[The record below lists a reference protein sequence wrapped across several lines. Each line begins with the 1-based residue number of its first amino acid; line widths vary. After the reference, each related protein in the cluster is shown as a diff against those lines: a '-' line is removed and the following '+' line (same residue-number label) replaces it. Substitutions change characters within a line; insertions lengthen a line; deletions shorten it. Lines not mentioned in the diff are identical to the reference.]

1 MFHKKE
7 CSSKFCKIHKKTPV
21 SEPLVKLPGR
31 GKKKRV
37 RYQVFSCEF
46 CKIFK
51 SIYLQNIYRRL
62 LVKKNDQRR
71 DFFSNCV
78 LFYEYSRFAGQQ
90 GEREAIYLTPLYQ
103 FHPFHRRR
111 AHLWF
116 QSAIRLT
123 TKLRTLR
130 GIC

>member
-51 SIYLQNIYRRL
+51 SIYLQNICRRL

-71 DFFSNCV
+71 DPHGYCLYYASNIWPEIWMT
-78 LFYEYSRFAGQQ
+78 FKSD
-90 GEREAIYLTPLYQ
+90 
-103 FHPFHRRR
+103 
-111 AHLWF
+111 LW
-116 QSAIRLT
+116 QRNSNANT
-123 TKLRTLR
+123 GDHVKDWATDLRNYIQNVR
-130 GIC
+130 Q